1 MQAMRSAL
9 RPSLVLVVRREKRRQ
24 AKRRLTNVEFGN
36 ALLDREIDYRNAR
49 KRDQENTA
57 RALVVASGA
66 LMTVLLAL
74 SGDTGVLS
82 ADSSWWTRGFL
93 LLTLG
98 AAVCA
103 AACGAWAQFPRK
115 YTRLGG
121 EAFNQF
127 NNPAFLD
134 SAEDQVL
141 GRTLGARIGIAK
153 KLDDRH
159 EEKAG
164 WLKASFVLFVVAHE
178 QGVQAQP
185 AGARRG
191 APTNGVLRLEPESAR
206 RLMASDPNPAPSP
219 PPDVAYPPLPTET
232 DTRDGS
238 PGENK

>member
-1 MQAMRSAL
+1 M
-9 RPSLVLVVRREKRRQ
+9 VRQQKRRQ

-115 YTRLGG
+115 YTRLVG

-164 WLKASFVLFVVAHE
+164 WLKASFVLFVVALVGLLG
-178 QGVQAQP
+178 QGVTLAVDPPENEPSAPARILTERQSADVTQAP
-185 AGARRG
+185 TGSSGPARWRPSGGTDVRHGSAGAGER
-191 APTNGVLRLEPESAR
+191 AES
-206 RLMASDPNPAPSP
+206 
-219 PPDVAYPPLPTET
+219 
-232 DTRDGS
+232 DG
-238 PGENK
+238 E